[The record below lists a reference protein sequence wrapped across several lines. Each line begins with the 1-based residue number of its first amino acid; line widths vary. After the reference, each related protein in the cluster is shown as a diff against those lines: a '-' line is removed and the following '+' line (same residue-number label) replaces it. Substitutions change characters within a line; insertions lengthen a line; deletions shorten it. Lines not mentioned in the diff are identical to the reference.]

1 MSENTTYSDSII
13 DSQLSDDESLSLN
26 ATASREKKKR
36 PLKTDKMPLK
46 EAVKTAQ
53 ERSYYVIIDKFFKNC
68 DEKIIEKMI
77 NIISKKKNDDSLSLR
92 MLTWFASQQNES
104 LCPIEIEIE
113 TEDGGKTELFDIKI
127 SYKAQLDTFSKKYF
141 DPFRRGKRFDY
152 CYDKNNSEKCIETTL
167 CQLNFFK
174 WLFTYDLLTYV
185 EKNYDILKGKMR
197 NFQTEIKQYKVIKKD
212 RIKEKKI
219 INKKQTEYEK
229 KNIKEFIENDFNKLI
244 ITF

>member
-1 MSENTTYSDSII
+1 MSENTTYSDSEY
-13 DSQLSDDESLSLN
+13 DDDENDTGGESI
-26 ATASREKKKR
+26 SREKKKR

-53 ERSYYVIIDKFFKNC
+53 ERSYYLIIDKFFKNC
-68 DEKIIEKMI
+68 DEKNLDKMC
-77 NIISKKKNDDSLSLR
+77 NIISKKKNDDTLSLR
-92 MLTWFASQQNES
+92 MLTWFASQQTDS
-104 LCPIEIEIE
+104 MCPIEIETDE
-113 TEDGGKTELFDIKI
+113 EGKTELFDIKI

-152 CYDKNNSEKCIETTL
+152 YYDKNNNEKCIETTI

-174 WLFTYDLLTYV
+174 WLFTYDLLGYV
-185 EKNYDILKGKMR
+185 EKNYDVLKNKMR
-197 NFQTEIKQYKVIKKD
+197 GFQTDIKNYKVIKKD

-219 INKKQTEYEK
+219 ITKKQIEYEK
-229 KNIKEFIENDFNKLI
+229 KSIKEFIENDFNKLL